1 MGGGVDELLTD
12 GQVPRGAQRQ
22 GLGRHGGH
30 WGVPVGLTV
39 GQSFKLLRSGW
50 QARQELWQMGEPMFF
65 SGEGPCSV
73 PVFSALQECGS
84 QIRQFL
90 KRC

>member
-1 MGGGVDELLTD
+1 MDELLTD

-39 GQSFKLLRSGW
+39 GKSFKLLRSGW
-50 QARQELWQMGEPMFF
+50 QLGKNYGRWEN
-65 SGEGPCSV
+65 PCSS
-73 PVFSALQECGS
+73 PGRGPAQFQFSLPCRSVGPRS
-84 QIRQFL
+84 VSF
-90 KRC
+90 

>member
-1 MGGGVDELLTD
+1 MDELLTD
-12 GQVPRGAQRQ
+12 GQMPRGAQRQ

-39 GQSFKLLRSGW
+39 GKSFKLLRSGW

-65 SGEGPCSV
+65 SGEGPAQFQFSLPCRSV
-73 PVFSALQECGS
+73 GPRSVSF
-84 QIRQFL
+84 
-90 KRC
+90 